1 MRCLILRSMAALIC
15 AAATLCLSETTS
27 AQVTK
32 TVGETGADYATLKAA
47 FADINAG
54 TLTGDVT
61 LQIIANT
68 TEATTAVLNGS
79 GTGAANYTS
88 VLIYPVVSNLYIAG
102 NPAAPLID
110 LNGADHVTID
120 GRVNATGSVKS
131 LVIVNYMS
139 SATAGTSTIR
149 FVNDATFNTVKYC
162 ILRGSEAASGV
173 LFFSMTTGALGNDD
187 NLIDHNDI
195 TCGDAMRRPIYA
207 IYSSGNN
214 SGITND
220 RNTISNNNVF
230 DFLSTR
236 LAAYGIYI
244 DYANNNWT
252 IIGNSFYETTPVI
265 PEESVPYTI
274 IYCVSSPADR
284 FFTINDNYIGGRSPG
299 CGTLGGSTA
308 PWTKPGTRDNKFTAI
323 FIGGGTDFPT
333 NIQGNIIQNI
343 NWANSAGA
351 SWTGI
356 ETVNGGYI
364 LLGTETGN
372 IIGAASG
379 NGSVVFTAGSAGL
392 FKGIVLNSQATL
404 QCKNNR
410 IGAITL
416 YNSAGSF
423 TNFYG
428 IFSTGSYQYNYSYIE
443 NNIIGSTDPATINS
457 INYVSGNLGSEQ
469 MYGIY
474 HQDNAYW
481 SIYNGNI
488 TIARNI
494 ISGFRNGCTD
504 TTLHSAGCV
513 QGIYV
518 SGGLAV
524 IVGNTIRSLTIANG
538 NNWLTNDIAAA
549 GIVFNSSINLPQ
561 TISGNVIY
569 GISNTFPSFTGA
581 VAGIYYAGSTSSGN
595 VVSKNFIHDLSVSF
609 LSTAATIYGIK
620 VTRGKTDIINNI
632 ISVGT
637 SDGIS
642 TDGIIYGIY
651 ESGAAGN
658 NNNFY
663 FNTVHISGE
672 PQNNAAFSYAFYSA
686 ANTNTRDIRDN
697 IFGNFRSNQGANGN
711 HYAAFFNYSTPGALT
726 LNYNDY
732 YAPGNGGFLGYFN
745 ATDFSDL
752 PIITGYDASSF
763 AVDPLFSN
771 AGGNTGQDYFPGVA
785 IPGISIPVVTTDFYG
800 NPRSGTPLLGAL
812 EATISLP
819 LTWLDIKATQ
829 QSRQGLI
836 TWNTANEVDVKD
848 YTVQHSVNGQNWNT
862 IGYVTA
868 MNKPSGAAY
877 HFIHSSPIAGHNYY
891 RVQQRSENGT
901 SSYSRVVDLDFKG
914 TAGIQVFGNPVQHG
928 QLMVKMPAAGT
939 LFIYSRNGQL
949 IQTTWLD
956 SGMQSLNVGLY
967 PKGLYLL
974 RSGTEVVKFIID

>member
-1 MRCLILRSMAALIC
+1 MRCLILRSMTALIC
-15 AAATLCLSETTS
+15 AATALCLSETTS

-32 TVGETGADYATLKAA
+32 TVGESGADYATLKAA

-54 TLTGDVT
+54 TLTGAVT
-61 LQIIANT
+61 LQVIANT
-68 TEATTAVLNGS
+68 NEATTAVLYGS

-131 LVIVNYMS
+131 LVIVSYVS
-139 SATAGTSTIR
+139 SAIAGTSTIR
-149 FVNDATFNTVKYC
+149 FVNDATFNIVKYC
-162 ILRGSEAASGV
+162 ILRGSEAASGL
-173 LFFSMTTGALGNDD
+173 LFFSTTTGTLGNDD

-195 TCGDAMRRPIYA
+195 TFGDGMHMPIYVVYA
-207 IYSSGNN
+207 RGN
-214 SGITND
+214 SPSLTND
-220 RNTISNNNVF
+220 RNTISNNNIYN
-230 DFLSTR
+230 FLSSR
-236 LAAYGIYI
+236 LASYGIYI
-244 DYANNNWT
+244 EYGNNNWSV
-252 IIGNSFYETTPVI
+252 IGNSFYQTASLITEA
-265 PEESVPYTI
+265 SVPYTI
-274 IYCVSSPADR
+274 IYCVSNDVDH
-284 FFTINDNYIGGRSPG
+284 FFTINENYIGGSSPG

-308 PWTKPGTRDNKFTAI
+308 PWTKAAANDNKFTAMYI
-323 FIGGGTDFPT
+323 STGRNFPT
-333 NIQGNIIQNI
+333 NIQGNVIQNF
-343 NWANSAGA
+343 NWSNSAGA

-356 ETVNGGYI
+356 ETANSGYI
-364 LLGTETGN
+364 LLGTEKGN

-379 NGSVVFTAGSAGL
+379 NGSIVFTAGTAAL
-392 FKGIVLNSQATL
+392 FKGMAINSNYIL
-404 QCKNNR
+404 QCKNNK

-416 YNSAGSF
+416 YNSVGSF

-428 IFSTGSYQYNYSYIE
+428 IFSTGNYENNYSYIE

-481 SIYNGNI
+481 SINNGNI

-494 ISGFRNGCTD
+494 ISGIRNGCAD
-504 TTLHSAGCV
+504 TTLHSPGCV
-513 QGIYV
+513 RGIYV

-524 IVGNTIRSLTIANG
+524 IVGNTVRNLTIANG
-538 NNWLTNDIAAA
+538 NNWLTNDMAAA
-549 GIVFNSSINLPQ
+549 GIVFNSSIFLPQ
-561 TISGNVIY
+561 NISGNVIY
-569 GISNTFPSFTGA
+569 GISNTFPSFTGG
-581 VAGIYYAGSTSSGN
+581 VAGIYYAGSTSAAN
-595 VVSKNFIHDLSVSF
+595 VVSKNFIHDLSVSP
-609 LSTAATIYGIK
+609 LSTAASVYGIK
-620 VTRGKTDIINNI
+620 TTRGKTDFINNI

-637 SDGIS
+637 SGGTS

-651 ESGAAGN
+651 ESGIADN

-663 FNTVHISGE
+663 FNTVHVSGA
-672 PQNNAAFSYAFYSA
+672 PQNAAANSYAFYSA

-697 IFGNFRSNQGANGN
+697 IFSNFRSNEGANGN
-711 HYAAFFNYSTPGALT
+711 HYAALFNYGTPGALT

-732 YAPGNGGFLGYFN
+732 YAPGTGGVLGRFN
-745 ATDFSDL
+745 AADITAL
-752 PIITGYDASSF
+752 PLIAGFDASSS
-763 AVDPLFSN
+763 AVNPLFSN
-771 AGGNTGQDYFPGVA
+771 AGGNTGLDYFPGVP
-785 IPGISIPVVTTDFYG
+785 IPGISIPAVTTDYYG
-800 NPRSGTPLLGAL
+800 HPRSGTPLLGAL
-812 EATISLP
+812 EANISLP

-848 YTVQHSVNGQNWNT
+848 YAVQHSVNGQSWIT

-868 MNKPSGAAY
+868 VNKPSGAAY
-877 HFIHSSPIAGHNYY
+877 HFIHPSPVAGHNYY

-901 SSYSRVVDLDFKG
+901 SSYSRVVDLVFNG

-928 QLMVKMPAAGT
+928 QLVVKMPAAGT
-939 LFIYSRNGQL
+939 VSIYSRNGQL
-949 IQTTWLD
+949 VQTTWLE
-956 SGMQSLNVGLY
+956 SGMQTLNVGLY

-974 RSGTEVVKFIID
+974 RNGMEVIKFIIE